1 MRIYTVAMFSLALLM
16 SNVTASSSNSKSVN
30 SNQKYFPSPDKV
42 EAPRNHELDESSGS
56 VPAAAAA
63 AKPAAKALSAD
74 YQNDDY
80 MVPGQPC
87 PVAGQQ
93 YCGPWDPTNH
103 CSLLVGCVFRQ
114 PLGRVWQGWN
124 CANGQGC
131 VMVKG
136 KPVFCKVGQT
146 C

>member
-63 AKPAAKALSAD
+63 AKPAAKALTMSR
-74 YQNDDY
+74 
-80 MVPGQPC
+80 GWTE
-87 PVAGQQ
+87 
-93 YCGPWDPTNH
+93 YCGPWDPTSH